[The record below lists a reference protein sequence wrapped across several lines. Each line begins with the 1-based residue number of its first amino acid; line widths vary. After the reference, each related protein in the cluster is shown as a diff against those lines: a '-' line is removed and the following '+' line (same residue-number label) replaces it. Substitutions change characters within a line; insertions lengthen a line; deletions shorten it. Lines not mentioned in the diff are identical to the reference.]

1 LADRER
7 ESQKEK
13 MIQIV
18 YWKIQVSGALGWAD
32 VKIRPSP
39 GARFSTMEFSSRAAA
54 EIEAKLINPT
64 DYSRGKVRT
73 VPAHLL
79 PEDYDIYPPG
89 KKTTKTI

>member
-1 LADRER
+1 
-7 ESQKEK
+7 

-18 YWKIQVSGALGWAD
+18 CWKIQVSGALGWAD
-32 VKIRPSP
+32 VKSQNSN
-39 GARFSTMEFSSRAAA
+39 ARFATLEFSSRAAA
-54 EIEAKLINPT
+54 EDQAKLLNQL

-73 VPAHLL
+73 VPAHIL

>member
-1 LADRER
+1 
-7 ESQKEK
+7 

-32 VKIRPSP
+32 VKSRNSN
-39 GARFSTMEFSSRAAA
+39 ARFSTMEFSTRAAA

>member
-1 LADRER
+1 
-7 ESQKEK
+7 

-18 YWKIQVSGALGWAD
+18 CWKIQVQGALGWAD
-32 VKIRPSP
+32 VKSRNSN
-39 GARFSTMEFSSRAAA
+39 ARFATIEFSSRAAA

-89 KKTTKTI
+89 KKTTRTA

>member
-1 LADRER
+1 
-7 ESQKEK
+7 

-18 YWKIQVSGALGWAD
+18 LWKIQVQGALGWAD

-39 GARFSTMEFSSRAAA
+39 GERFATLEFSTRTSA
-54 EIEAKLINPT
+54 EDQAKLINQT

-89 KKTTKTI
+89 KKTTRTI

>member
-1 LADRER
+1 
-7 ESQKEK
+7 

-18 YWKIQVSGALGWAD
+18 LWKIQVQGALGWAD

-39 GARFSTMEFSSRAAA
+39 GERFATLEFSTRTSA
-54 EIEAKLINPT
+54 EDQAKLINQT

-89 KKTTKTI
+89 KKTIRTV

>member
-1 LADRER
+1 
-7 ESQKEK
+7 

-18 YWKIQVSGALGWAD
+18 YWKIPVSGALGWAD
-32 VKIRPSP
+32 VKSRNSN
-39 GARFSTMEFSSRAAA
+39 ARFATLEFSSRAAA

-89 KKTTKTI
+89 KKTTRTA